1 MSMKNVFIDSNIWLS
16 LYHFTND
23 DLEQFGKLK
32 ELNGTDIK
40 LFVPQQVYNEVK
52 RNREAKLKD
61 TFKQFEIKSIQ
72 FPAFCKEY
80 EEYEKFFEDY
90 TNILNRYRIWKTKI
104 DTDIKNRSLP
114 ADKTINS
121 FFEAAELFECDSLVE
136 KAFIRYRLGNPPGK
150 DNRYGDA
157 VNWECLLASVPD
169 GEDLY
174 LISSDKDYRSELF
187 DGAINPFLED
197 EWKSKK
203 HSNIFFYK
211 NLVPFLNEQFKNIQL
226 KSEQEKQELILKLN
240 NSPNFESTHGIIAML
255 YKQTGWTDSQIEDLC
270 AAVENNNQVR
280 WILRDTDVLHFYSNI
295 LSRVKYEELTDCA
308 TKRVMEII
316 FRDAIKQNEEARE
329 NYAIEAADTAEEYYK
344 H

>member
-1 MSMKNVFIDSNIWLS
+1 MKNVFIDSNIWLS

-32 ELNGTDIK
+32 GLNGTDIK
-40 LFVPQQVYNEVK
+40 LFVPQQVCDEVR

-61 TFKQFEIKSIQ
+61 TFKRFEIKSIQ

-80 EEYEKFFEDY
+80 EEYEQFSKDY
-90 TNILNRYRIWKTKI
+90 DDILYRYTTWKAKI
-104 DTDIKNRSLP
+104 NTDIKNQSLP
-114 ADKTINS
+114 ADKTIND
-121 FFEAAELFECDSLVE
+121 FFEATELLECDSLVE
-136 KAFIRYRLGNPPGK
+136 KAFIRYRIGNPPGK
-150 DNRYGDA
+150 DNKYGDA

-187 DGAINPFLED
+187 DDTINPFLEN
-197 EWKSKK
+197 EWKRKK

-211 NLVPFLNEQFKNIQL
+211 GLVPFLSEHFKDIQL
-226 KSEQEKQELILKLN
+226 RSEQEKQELILKLN

-255 YKQTGWTDSQIEDLC
+255 YKQTGWTESQIEDLC
-270 AAVENNNQVR
+270 VAAENNNQVG
-280 WILRDTDVLHFYSNI
+280 WILGDTDVLHFYSNI
-295 LSRVKYEELTDCA
+295 LSHVNYEKLPDCA
-308 TKRVMEII
+308 TKKVMEII
-316 FRDAIKQNEEARE
+316 FCDAIERNEEAIAD
-329 NYAIEAADTAEEYYK
+329 YAAEAADAAEEYYK

>member
-1 MSMKNVFIDSNIWLS
+1 MKNVFIDSNIWLS

-40 LFVPQQVYNEVK
+40 LFLPQQVCNEVR

-61 TFKQFEIKSIQ
+61 TFKQFEIKPIQ

-80 EEYEKFFEDY
+80 EEYEQFSNDY
-90 TNILNRYRIWKTKI
+90 SDILHRYRIWKTKI
-104 DTDIKNRSLP
+104 NTDIKNQSLP
-114 ADKTINS
+114 ADKTIND
-121 FFEAAELFECDSLVE
+121 FFEATEPLECDSLVE
-136 KAFIRYRLGNPPGK
+136 KAFTRYRIGNPPGK
-150 DNRYGDA
+150 DNKYGDA

-169 GEDLY
+169 KEDLY

-187 DGAINPFLED
+187 DDAINPFLED
-197 EWKSKK
+197 EWKRKK

-211 NLVPFLNEQFKNIQL
+211 NLVPFLSEHFKDIQL

-240 NSPNFESTHGIIAML
+240 VSPNFQSTHGIIAML
-255 YKQTGWTDSQIEDLC
+255 NKQTGWTDSQIEDLC
-270 AAVENNNQVR
+270 ATVEKNNQVG
-280 WILRDTDVLHFYSNI
+280 WILGDADVLSFYSSI
-295 LSRVKYEELTDCA
+295 LSRINYEKLTDCA
-308 TKRVMEII
+308 TKRVMKTI
-316 FRDAIKQNEEARE
+316 FSDAIGLYEEPSEDCAT
-329 NYAIEAADTAEEYYK
+329 EAADSVEEYYK